1 MKKII
6 IIAALLTISPSLFPD
21 PNPYDHTEE
30 VRKTTESLDAFDS
43 SFKDAMQKAIAALS
57 SQNTLLASMGI
68 GAEAYRKTIEGLKA
82 RIKEKDETLKNH
94 LENLNQKL
102 KEYNEQVVLL
112 NTAVKSATPATTT

>member
-1 MKKII
+1 
-6 IIAALLTISPSLFPD
+6 
-21 PNPYDHTEE
+21 
-30 VRKTTESLDAFDS
+30 
-43 SFKDAMQKAIAALS
+43 
-57 SQNTLLASMGI
+57 MGI